1 MDPGEVLLLR
11 PSGEETEVVAGSS
24 IKVLAAAARAK
35 LGLGTIVTGLTR
47 PERVNQLAFEWSK
60 GARP

>member
-1 MDPGEVLLLR
+1 
-11 PSGEETEVVAGSS
+11 VAGSS